1 MTILEEILEVK
12 KDEAAA
18 LKKKYSPASFK
29 SMEYFEKVSLSFINE
44 VRNNR
49 NISVIA
55 EIKKAS
61 PSKGLIKEKFNHLE
75 IAGSYFAAGVNAVSV
90 LTDEKFFMG
99 SISYLKDIAGIKK
112 APLLRKDF
120 LIDEYQVFEAKAA
133 GADMILLICEALSG
147 SQINELTHAAGE
159 CGLEVLLELHSK
171 DQIGKIDFD
180 LNEIIGVNNRDLKT
194 FKVDLNTTAELSG
207 YVNEE
212 TILVSESG
220 ITKKE
225 DIDFLRKSR
234 TNAVLVG
241 EHLMRSDNIQAG
253 TEELKFWC
261 SNES

>member
-1 MTILEEILEVK
+1 MTILDEILEVK

-18 LKKKYSPASFK
+18 LRKKYSLSSFK
-29 SMEYFEKVSLSFINE
+29 SMEHFEKVSLSFIDE
-44 VRNNR
+44 VRNNG

-61 PSKGLIKEKFNHLE
+61 PSKGLIKENFNHLE
-75 IAGSYFAAGVNAVSV
+75 IAGSYFSSGVNAVSV

-99 SISYLKDIAGIKK
+99 SISFLKDIAEIKSV
-112 APLLRKDF
+112 PLLRKDF
-120 LIDEYQVFEAKAA
+120 LIDEYQVFEAKAS

-147 SQINELTHAAGE
+147 SQINELSQAAAE

-171 DQIGKIDFD
+171 YQIEKINFD
-180 LNEIIGVNNRDLKT
+180 LNKIIGVNNRDLQT

-207 YVNEE
+207 YLNKE
-212 TILVSESG
+212 TVLVSESG
-220 ITKKE
+220 IAKKE
-225 DIDFLRKSR
+225 DIAFLRQAG

-241 EHLMRSDNIQAG
+241 EHLMRSEDIKTK
-253 TEELKFWC
+253 TEELIDWC